1 MNYLCS
7 KREFISDSLGILFSP
22 RWMIL
27 PRGDIGNQALA
38 SQDMPNHRHYC
49 FRKKKFVKIVD
60 IAEYTH
66 NPIHKLDIRHEA
78 TD

>member
-1 MNYLCS
+1 
-7 KREFISDSLGILFSP
+7 
-22 RWMIL
+22 MIL
-27 PRGDIGNQALA
+27 PRDDIGNQALA
-38 SQDMPNHRHYC
+38 SQDMPNHRHYY